1 LSTRTSTGIGGS
13 AMFGGSARSETR
25 WECLPEKKGLV
36 DKMADKKTVHDVTYD
51 LLRSLG
57 LTTVFGNPG
66 STEETFLKNFPD
78 DFTYV
83 LGLQEASV
91 LAMAD
96 GFAQSTGKP
105 ALVNVHTGAG
115 TGNAMGS
122 LVAAYKGNIPL
133 IVTAGQQTRE
143 MVLCEP
149 YLTNTDETL
158 LPQPWVKWAYEPKRA
173 EDVPA
178 AFMRAYAVALQP
190 PAGPVYLSIPL
201 DDWEKPALGPAVI
214 RTVSHRVSPDAER
227 LRRFADRIN
236 RAKRPLLVFG
246 PEVDRSGAWD
256 AGVAFA
262 EKVGAPVYGSPLP
275 DRVSFPEDHRLSQ
288 GPLPMT
294 IAGVTEILRGHD
306 LVVVIG
312 AQVFRYYPY
321 VAGEYLPEGTELLQ
335 ITADPALAGAAPVG
349 DSVLGDALL
358 ALDQLVG
365 MVDDHSDRPVPTKPV
380 RRSAVDWAASPPLAP
395 DAVWSALS
403 AVKPADSPLVTE
415 STSTMAQQLRWLPT
429 TRPGS
434 FFATASGGIGWGV
447 PAAVGIALGDRAR
460 GVKRTVVA
468 TIGDG
473 SFQYSVQ
480 AIWTAAQ
487 HRLPVVFVV
496 MRNEE
501 YSILKSFAVLE
512 KTPGVPGLDLP
523 GLDIASIAAGFGC
536 WTVNV
541 DNTEKLARE
550 FTSALDADGPTVIV
564 VPTKPQPA
572 HLG

>member
-1 LSTRTSTGIGGS
+1 
-13 AMFGGSARSETR
+13 
-25 WECLPEKKGLV
+25 
-36 DKMADKKTVHDVTYD
+36 MADQKTVHEVTYD

-91 LAMAD
+91 MAMAD

-122 LVAAYKGNIPL
+122 LVAAYRGNTPL
-133 IVTAGQQTRE
+133 IVTAGQQARE

-149 YLTNTDETL
+149 YLTNSQETL
-158 LPQPWVKWAYEPKRA
+158 LPQPWVKWAYQPARA

-178 AFMRAYAVALQP
+178 AFMRAYAMALQP
-190 PAGPVYLSIPL
+190 PAGPVFLSIPL
-201 DDWEKPALGPAVI
+201 DDWDKPALGPAVV
-214 RTVSHRVSPDAER
+214 RTVSHRVGPDAER
-227 LRRFADRIN
+227 LRTFADRIN
-236 RAKRPLLVFG
+236 RAQRPMLVFG

-275 DRVSFPEDHRLSQ
+275 DRASFPENHRLYQ

-294 IAGVTEILRGHD
+294 IAGAEKTLRGHD
-306 LVVVIG
+306 LAIVIG

-321 VAGEYLPEGTELLQ
+321 VAGDYLPEGTDLLQ
-335 ITADPALAGAAPVG
+335 ITNDPALAAAAPVG
-349 DSVLGDALL
+349 ESLLSDSLL
-358 ALDQLVG
+358 ALEQLVG
-365 MVDDHSDRPVPTKPV
+365 MVDDHSDRTAPAAPV
-380 RRSAVDWAASPPLAP
+380 RNPAVDWSASPPLAP
-395 DAVWSALS
+395 DAVWSTLAS
-403 AVKPADSPLVTE
+403 VKPAESPLVTE
-415 STSTMAQQLRWLPT
+415 STSTMAQQMHWLPS
-429 TRPGS
+429 TRPAS
-434 FFATASGGIGWGV
+434 FFATASGGIGWGL
-447 PAAVGIALGDRAR
+447 PAAVGLALGDRAR

-473 SFQYSVQ
+473 SCQYSVQ
-480 AIWTAAQ
+480 AIYTAAQ

-496 MRNEE
+496 MRNGE
-501 YSILKSFAVLE
+501 YSILKSFAELE
-512 KTPGVPGLDLP
+512 ETPGVPGLDLP
-523 GLDIASIAAGFGC
+523 GLDIASLATGFGC
-536 WTVNV
+536 RTVSV
-541 DNTEKLARE
+541 DSCEKLAHE
-550 FTSALDADGPTVIV
+550 FTNALDVDGPTVIV

>member
-1 LSTRTSTGIGGS
+1 
-13 AMFGGSARSETR
+13 M
-25 WECLPEKKGLV
+25 
-36 DKMADKKTVHDVTYD
+36 MAGVKTVHEVTYD

-66 STEETFLKNFPD
+66 STEQTFLKNFPD

-96 GFAQSTGKP
+96 GFAQSTGAP

-122 LVAAYKGNIPL
+122 LVAAYKGNVPL

-143 MVLCEP
+143 MVLCDP
-149 YLTNTDETL
+149 YLTNRDETV

-214 RTVSHRVSPDAER
+214 RTVSHRVSPDAKR
-227 LRRFADRIN
+227 LRGFADRIN

-335 ITADPALAGAAPVG
+335 IT
-349 DSVLGDALL
+349 
-358 ALDQLVG
+358 
-365 MVDDHSDRPVPTKPV
+365 
-380 RRSAVDWAASPPLAP
+380 
-395 DAVWSALS
+395 
-403 AVKPADSPLVTE
+403 
-415 STSTMAQQLRWLPT
+415 
-429 TRPGS
+429 
-434 FFATASGGIGWGV
+434 
-447 PAAVGIALGDRAR
+447 
-460 GVKRTVVA
+460 
-468 TIGDG
+468 
-473 SFQYSVQ
+473 
-480 AIWTAAQ
+480 
-487 HRLPVVFVV
+487 
-496 MRNEE
+496 
-501 YSILKSFAVLE
+501 
-512 KTPGVPGLDLP
+512 
-523 GLDIASIAAGFGC
+523 
-536 WTVNV
+536 
-541 DNTEKLARE
+541 
-550 FTSALDADGPTVIV
+550 
-564 VPTKPQPA
+564 
-572 HLG
+572 

>member
-1 LSTRTSTGIGGS
+1 
-13 AMFGGSARSETR
+13 
-25 WECLPEKKGLV
+25 
-36 DKMADKKTVHDVTYD
+36 MAEAQTVHEVTYD

-66 STEETFLKNFPD
+66 STEQTFLKNFPD

-91 LAMAD
+91 MAMAD

-115 TGNAMGS
+115 MGNAMGS

-149 YLTNTDETL
+149 YLTNKDENL
-158 LPQPWVKWAYEPKRA
+158 LPLPWVKWAHQPARA
-173 EDVPA
+173 EDVPS

-190 PAGPVYLSIPL
+190 PAGPVFLSIPL
-201 DDWEKPALGPAVI
+201 DDWEKPALGPAVV
-214 RTVSHRVSPDAER
+214 RTVSQRVSPDTDR
-227 LRRFADRIN
+227 LRAFADRIN
-236 RAKRPLLVFG
+236 RAQRPVLVFG

-262 EKVGAPVYGSPLP
+262 EKVGAPVYGTALP
-275 DRVSFPEDHRLSQ
+275 DRASFPEDHRLYQ
-288 GPLPMT
+288 GQLPMT
-294 IAGVTEILRGHD
+294 IAGVTDVLRGHD
-306 LVVVIG
+306 LAVVVG

-321 VAGEYLPEGTELLQ
+321 VPGEYLPEGTELLQ
-335 ITADPALAGAAPVG
+335 ITADPGLAGAAPVG

-358 ALDQLVG
+358 TLQQLVG
-365 MVDDHSDRPVPTKPV
+365 MIDDHGDRAVPARPPQPVDVESET
-380 RRSAVDWAASPPLAP
+380 SAPLTP
-395 DAVWSALS
+395 DAVWATLRS
-403 AVKPADSPLVTE
+403 VKPADAPVVTE
-415 STSTMAQQLRWLPT
+415 STSTMAQQLRFLPT

-447 PAAVGIALGDRAR
+447 PAAVGVALGDRAR
-460 GVKRTVVA
+460 GVKRAVLA

-487 HRLPVVFVV
+487 HKLPVVYVV
-496 MRNEE
+496 MRNGE
-501 YSILKSFAVLE
+501 YSILKSFAELE

-523 GLDIASIAAGFGC
+523 GLDIASLAAGFGC
-536 WTVNV
+536 HAVNV
-541 DNTEKLARE
+541 DSTEKLATE
-550 FTSALDADGPTVIV
+550 FTTALDADGPTVLV
-564 VPTKPQPA
+564 VPTKPQHA

>member
-1 LSTRTSTGIGGS
+1 MT
-13 AMFGGSARSETR
+13 E
-25 WECLPEKKGLV
+25 V
-36 DKMADKKTVHDVTYD
+36 KTVHEVTYD

-66 STEETFLKNFPD
+66 STEQTFLKNFPD

-91 LAMAD
+91 VAMAD

-105 ALVNVHTGAG
+105 ALVNVHTAAG
-115 TGNAMGS
+115 MGNAMGS
-122 LVAAYKGNIPL
+122 LVAAYKGNTPL

-149 YLTNTDETL
+149 YLTNKDENL
-158 LPQPWVKWAYEPKRA
+158 LPLPWVKWAYQPARA

-190 PAGPVYLSIPL
+190 PAGPVFLSIPL

-214 RTVSHRVSPDAER
+214 RTVSHRLSPDADR
-227 LRRFADRIN
+227 LRGFAERIN
-236 RAKRPLLVFG
+236 RAQRPVLVFG

-262 EKVGAPVYGSPLP
+262 EKLGAPVYGSSLP
-275 DRVSFPEDHRLSQ
+275 DRVSFPEDHRLYQ
-288 GPLPMT
+288 GQLPMT
-294 IAGVTEILRGHD
+294 IAGVTELLRGHD
-306 LVVVIG
+306 LAIVVG

-321 VAGEYLPEGTELLQ
+321 VPGEYLPDGTELLQ
-335 ITADPALAGAAPVG
+335 ITTDPGLAGAAPVG

-358 ALDQLVG
+358 VLDQLVG
-365 MVDDHSDRPVPTKPV
+365 MVDDHSDRPVP
-380 RRSAVDWAASPPLAP
+380 AASAPSLIVDPETTPPLTP
-395 DAVWSALS
+395 DAVWSTLKS
-403 AVKPADSPLVTE
+403 VKPADAPLVTE
-415 STSTMAQQLRWLPT
+415 STSTMAQQLRFLPT
-429 TRPGS
+429 TQPAS

-447 PAAVGIALGDRAR
+447 PAAVGIAMGDRAR
-460 GVKRTVVA
+460 GVNRTVLA

-523 GLDIASIAAGFGC
+523 GLDIASLAAGFGC
-536 WTVNV
+536 RAVNV
-541 DNTEKLARE
+541 DSTEMLAKE
-550 FTSALDADGPTVIV
+550 FNNALDANGPTVIV
-564 VPTKPQPA
+564 VPTEPQPA

>member
-1 LSTRTSTGIGGS
+1 VT
-13 AMFGGSARSETR
+13 E
-25 WECLPEKKGLV
+25 V
-36 DKMADKKTVHDVTYD
+36 KTVHEVTYD

-66 STEETFLKNFPD
+66 STEQTFLKNFPD

-91 LAMAD
+91 VAMAD

-105 ALVNVHTGAG
+105 ALVNVHTAAG
-115 TGNAMGS
+115 MGNAMGS
-122 LVAAYKGNIPL
+122 LVAAFKGNTPL

-149 YLTNTDETL
+149 YLTNKDETL
-158 LPQPWVKWAYEPKRA
+158 LPLPWVKWAYQPARA
-173 EDVPA
+173 QDVPA

-190 PAGPVYLSIPL
+190 PAGPVFLSIPL

-214 RTVSHRVSPDAER
+214 RSISHRVSPDTER
-227 LRRFADRIN
+227 LRGFADRIN
-236 RAKRPLLVFG
+236 RAQRPLLVFG

-262 EKVGAPVYGSPLP
+262 EKVGAPVYSSPLP
-275 DRVSFPEDHRLSQ
+275 DRAVFPEDHRLYQ
-288 GPLPMT
+288 GQLPMT
-294 IAGVTEILRGHD
+294 IAGVTELLQGHD
-306 LVVVIG
+306 LAVVIG

-321 VAGEYLPEGTELLQ
+321 VPGEYLPEGTELLQ
-335 ITADPALAGAAPVG
+335 ITTDPGLAGAAPVG
-349 DSVLGDALL
+349 DSLLGDALL
-358 ALDQLVG
+358 ALHQLAG
-365 MVDDHSDRPVPTKPV
+365 MIDDHSDRPVPAAPV
-380 RRSAVDWAASPPLAP
+380 RKSAVDGSASTPLAP
-395 DAVWSALS
+395 DAVWSTLGS
-403 AVKPADSPLVTE
+403 VKPADSPLVTE
-415 STSTMAQQLRWLPT
+415 STSTMAQQLRFLPS
-429 TRPGS
+429 TRPAS

-460 GVKRTVVA
+460 GVKRTVLA

-496 MRNEE
+496 MRNGE

-523 GLDIASIAAGFGC
+523 GLDIASLAAGFGC
-536 WTVNV
+536 RAVNV
-541 DNTEKLARE
+541 DSTEKLAQE
-550 FTSALDADGPTVIV
+550 FNNALDADGPTVIV
-564 VPTKPQPA
+564 VPTEPQAA

>member
-1 LSTRTSTGIGGS
+1 VLVRLHTRRAGKP
-13 AMFGGSARSETR
+13 M
-25 WECLPEKKGLV
+25 V
-36 DKMADKKTVHDVTYD
+36 DQQTIREVTYD
-51 LLRSLG
+51 LLRKLG

-66 STEETFLKNFPD
+66 STEQTFLKNFPD

-122 LVAAYKGNIPL
+122 LVAAYKGNVPL
-133 IVTAGQQTRE
+133 IITAGQQTRE

-149 YLTNTDETL
+149 YLTNKDETL
-158 LPQPWVKWAYEPKRA
+158 LPQPWVKWAYQPARA

-178 AFMRAYAVALQP
+178 AFMRAYTVALQP
-190 PAGPVYLSIPL
+190 PAGPVFLSIPL
-201 DDWEKPALGPAVI
+201 DDWEKPALGPAVV
-214 RTVSHRVSPDAER
+214 RTVSHRVSPDSQR
-227 LRRFADRIN
+227 LHSFADRIN
-236 RAKRPLLVFG
+236 RAQRPLLVFG

-262 EKVGAPVYGSPLP
+262 EKVGAPVYSGPLP
-275 DRVSFPEDHRLSQ
+275 DRASFPEDHRLYQ
-288 GPLPMT
+288 GVLPMT
-294 IAGVTEILRGHD
+294 IAGVTEVLRGHD

-321 VAGEYLPEGTELLQ
+321 VAGEYLPAGTELLQ
-335 ITADPALAGAAPVG
+335 ITSDPALAGAAPVG
-349 DSVLGDALL
+349 DSVIGDALL
-358 ALDQLVG
+358 TLEQLVD
-365 MVDDHSDRPVPTKPV
+365 MVDDHSDRPAPATQA
-380 RRSAVDWAASPPLAP
+380 RSRDIIDSASSPLAP
-395 DAVWSALS
+395 EAVWSTLS
-403 AVKPADSPLVTE
+403 TVKPADSPLVTE
-415 STSTMAQQLRWLPT
+415 STSTMAEQLRWLPA
-429 TRPGS
+429 TRPAS

-460 GVKRTVVA
+460 GVNRTVVA

-496 MRNEE
+496 MRNGE

-536 WTVNV
+536 RAINV
-541 DNTEKLARE
+541 DSTEKLAEE
-550 FTSALDADGPTVIV
+550 FSTALGADGPTVIV